1 VCGAF
6 IARLDEETAMSKSTP
21 LAYAGIV
28 GATFFWG
35 TNFNAGAY
43 IIKSMAPISASIE
56 RFAISTLLLL
66 LIFGLAGKLR
76 LTTLKNNLAAFIG
89 LGLLGFT
96 AFNLATFFGLQT
108 TTPINGALI
117 LATTPLWTMI
127 FAVLLEGE
135 RIDRGRA
142 IGLVLGLL
150 GVGLVITRGD
160 IQVLL
165 GLKVATGDAIIL
177 AGSIA
182 WAANMVGTRR
192 FVKDSTPLETT
203 TFSMLFG
210 VIGLIV
216 LGFIYES
223 PMASIS
229 TASLSVHGAVFY
241 LAVCG
246 SLIAY
251 LLWFKGIHAIGA
263 ARTSIFFNLAPVFT
277 MLVSSILGVLPNV
290 WQLLGAGGV
299 ILGVVFASGL
309 VFSTTQPSVVKV
321 RTGLADKAA

>member
-1 VCGAF
+1 
-6 IARLDEETAMSKSTP
+6 MSKATP
-21 LAYAGIV
+21 LAYAGIL

-43 IIKSMAPISASIE
+43 IIKSMAPLSASIE
-56 RFAISTLLLL
+56 RFSISTLLLL
-66 LIFGLAGKLR
+66 LIFGLVGKLR
-76 LTTLKNNLAAFIG
+76 FSVLQNNLLAFIG

-96 AFNLATFFGLQT
+96 GFSVATFFGLQT

-127 FAVLLEGE
+127 LAVLLEGE

-142 IGLVLGLL
+142 IGLALGLL

-165 GLKVATGDAIIL
+165 GLKVVSGDAMIL
-177 AGSIA
+177 AGSMA

-192 FVKDSTPLETT
+192 FVKDATPLETT
-203 TFSMLFG
+203 SFSMLFG
-210 VIGLIV
+210 VLGLIV
-216 LGFIYES
+216 LGFLFEDPI
-223 PMASIS
+223 ASIRQ
-229 TASLSVHGAVFY
+229 ASLAVHEAVVY
-241 LAVCG
+241 LAIGG
-246 SLIAY
+246 SVVAY

-277 MLVSSILGVLPNV
+277 MLVSSVMGVWPNV

-299 ILGVVFASGL
+299 ILGVLFASGL
-309 VFSTTQPSVVKV
+309 VLGGVKPPVVV
-321 RTGLADKAA
+321 ASQCRNSAA

>member
-1 VCGAF
+1 
-6 IARLDEETAMSKSTP
+6 MSKSTP

-56 RFAISTLLLL
+56 RFSISTLLLV
-66 LIFGLAGKLR
+66 LIFGMAGKLR
-76 LTTLKNNLAAFIG
+76 LSTLKNNLVAFIG

-127 FAVLLEGE
+127 FAVLLEGV

-160 IQVLL
+160 TQVLL
-165 GLKVATGDAIIL
+165 GLKVATGDAFIL

-182 WAANMVGTRR
+182 WAANMVGSRR
-192 FVKDSTPLETT
+192 FVKDATPLETT

-216 LGFIYES
+216 LGFIYED
-223 PMASIS
+223 PLANIS
-229 TASLSVHGAVFY
+229 TASLSVHGAVIY
-241 LAVCG
+241 LAVFG
-246 SLIAY
+246 SMVAY

-309 VFSTTQPSVVKV
+309 ASSPTHPPAV
-321 RTGLADKAA
+321 RVRKRLKGTAA

>member
-1 VCGAF
+1 
-6 IARLDEETAMSKSTP
+6 MSKSTP

-43 IIKSMAPISASIE
+43 IIKSMAPISASME
-56 RFAISTLLLL
+56 RFAISTLLLV

-76 LTTLKNNLAAFIG
+76 LSTLKNNLLAFIG

-192 FVKDSTPLETT
+192 FVKDATPLETT

-216 LGFIYES
+216 LGFIYED
-223 PMASIS
+223 PLANIS
-229 TASLSVHGAVFY
+229 TRFAVRSWSSHLPGGLRFIDCL
-241 LAVCG
+241 LAVVQRYPCHWRC
-246 SLIAY
+246 ADVD
-251 LLWFKGIHAIGA
+251 LLQPGPGIHHAGFLDTGCA
-263 ARTSIFFNLAPVFT
+263 AQCLATAGRWRRHP
-277 MLVSSILGVLPNV
+277 
-290 WQLLGAGGV
+290 WGGV
-299 ILGVVFASGL
+299 CF
-309 VFSTTQPSVVKV
+309 
-321 RTGLADKAA
+321 GLAVQPEATCPYAQR

>member
-1 VCGAF
+1 
-6 IARLDEETAMSKSTP
+6 
-21 LAYAGIV
+21 
-28 GATFFWG
+28 
-35 TNFNAGAY
+35 
-43 IIKSMAPISASIE
+43 
-56 RFAISTLLLL
+56 
-66 LIFGLAGKLR
+66 
-76 LTTLKNNLAAFIG
+76 
-89 LGLLGFT
+89 
-96 AFNLATFFGLQT
+96 
-108 TTPINGALI
+108 
-117 LATTPLWTMI
+117 MI

-177 AGSIA
+177 AGSMA

-192 FVKDSTPLETT
+192 FVKNATSLETT

-216 LGFIYES
+216 LGFIYEA
-223 PMASIS
+223 PLTNIS
-229 TASLSVHGAVFY
+229 TASLSIHGAVIY

-277 MLVSSILGVLPNV
+277 MLVSLVLGVVPNV
-290 WQLLGAGGV
+290 WQLLGAAGV

-309 VFSTTQPSVVKV
+309 VFGPAQPAPV
-321 RTGLADKAA
+321 AAPGVNR

>member
-1 VCGAF
+1 
-6 IARLDEETAMSKSTP
+6 MSKSTP

-241 LAVCG
+241 LAICG

-309 VFSTTQPSVVKV
+309 VFGAGQSSAVKV
-321 RTGLADKAA
+321 RGGLTDKAA

>member
-1 VCGAF
+1 
-6 IARLDEETAMSKSTP
+6 MSRSTP
-21 LAYAGIV
+21 LAYVGIV

>member
-1 VCGAF
+1 M
-6 IARLDEETAMSKSTP
+6 TKSTP
-21 LAYAGIV
+21 LAYSSIV

-56 RFAISTLLLL
+56 RFSISTLLLV

-76 LTTLKNNLAAFIG
+76 LSTLKNNLVAFIG

-177 AGSIA
+177 AGSVA

-192 FVKDSTPLETT
+192 FVKDATPLETT

-223 PMASIS
+223 PIASLS
-229 TASLSVHGAVFY
+229 TASLSVHGAVIY

-277 MLVSSILGVLPNV
+277 MLMSSILGVLPNV
-290 WQLLGAGGV
+290 WQLIGAGGV

-309 VFSTTQPSVVKV
+309 VFSPAQPPAARV
-321 RTGLADKAA
+321 RKRLKGTAV

>member
-1 VCGAF
+1 
-6 IARLDEETAMSKSTP
+6 MSKSSP

-56 RFAISTLLLL
+56 RFAISTLLLVV
-66 LIFGLAGKLR
+66 IFGLAGKLR
-76 LTTLKNNLAAFIG
+76 LSTLKSNLLPFIG

-150 GVGLVITRGD
+150 GVGLVITKGD

-177 AGSIA
+177 AGSVA
-182 WAANMVGTRR
+182 RAANMVGTRR
-192 FVKDSTPLETT
+192 FVKNATPLETT

-216 LGFIYES
+216 LGFIYED
-223 PMASIS
+223 PIAAVR
-229 TASLSVHGAVFY
+229 TASLSIHGAVVY
-241 LAVCG
+241 LAVFG

-277 MLVSSILGVLPNV
+277 MLVSSVLGVLPNV

-309 VFSTTQPSVVKV
+309 VFRPARAVSVAV
-321 RTGLADKAA
+321 GSAA

>member
-1 VCGAF
+1 VF
-6 IARLDEETAMSKSTP
+6 IARLDEENAMTKSTP
-21 LAYAGIV
+21 LAYSSIV

-56 RFAISTLLLL
+56 RFSISTLLLV

-76 LTTLKNNLAAFIG
+76 LSTLKNNLVAFIG

-177 AGSIA
+177 AGSVA

-192 FVKDSTPLETT
+192 FVKDATPLETT

-223 PMASIS
+223 PIASLS
-229 TASLSVHGAVFY
+229 TASLSVHGAVIY

-277 MLVSSILGVLPNV
+277 MLMSSILGVLPNV
-290 WQLLGAGGV
+290 WQLIGAGGV

-309 VFSTTQPSVVKV
+309 VFSPVQPSAARV
-321 RTGLADKAA
+321 RKRLKGTAA

>member
-1 VCGAF
+1 M
-6 IARLDEETAMSKSTP
+6 TKSTS

-35 TNFNAGAY
+35 TNFNAGAF

-56 RFAISTLLLL
+56 RFSISTLLLV
-66 LIFGLAGKLR
+66 LIFGLTGKLR
-76 LTTLKNNLAAFIG
+76 LSTLKNNLVVFIG

-142 IGLVLGLL
+142 IGLVLGSL

-165 GLKVATGDAIIL
+165 GLKVAIGDAIIL
-177 AGSIA
+177 AGSVA

-192 FVKDSTPLETT
+192 FVKDATPLETT

-210 VIGLIV
+210 ALGLIV
-216 LGFIYES
+216 LGFIYEN
-223 PMASIS
+223 PIASIS
-229 TASLSVHGAVFY
+229 TASLSVHGAVIY

-277 MLVSSILGVLPNV
+277 MLVSSMLGARPNV

-309 VFSTTQPSVVKV
+309 VFSPAQPLAVRSVN
-321 RTGLADKAA
+321 T

>member
-1 VCGAF
+1 
-6 IARLDEETAMSKSTP
+6 MSKSTP

-66 LIFGLAGKLR
+66 LTFGLAGKLR

-309 VFSTTQPSVVKV
+309 VFGVGQPSVVKI
-321 RTGLADKAA
+321 REDLADKAV

>member
-1 VCGAF
+1 M
-6 IARLDEETAMSKSTP
+6 TKSTP
-21 LAYAGIV
+21 LAYSSIV

-56 RFAISTLLLL
+56 RFSISTLLLV

-76 LTTLKNNLAAFIG
+76 LSTLKNNLVAFIG

-177 AGSIA
+177 AGSVA

-192 FVKDSTPLETT
+192 FVKDATPLETT

-223 PMASIS
+223 PIASLS
-229 TASLSVHGAVFY
+229 TASLSVHGAVIY

-277 MLVSSILGVLPNV
+277 MLMSSILGVLPNV
-290 WQLLGAGGV
+290 WQLIGAGGV

-309 VFSTTQPSVVKV
+309 VFSPVQPSAARV
-321 RTGLADKAA
+321 RKRLKGTAA

>member
-1 VCGAF
+1 
-6 IARLDEETAMSKSTP
+6 MSKATP
-21 LAYAGIV
+21 LAYAGIL

-43 IIKSMAPISASIE
+43 IIKGMAPLSASIE
-56 RFAISTLLLL
+56 RFSISTLLLL
-66 LIFGLAGKLR
+66 VIFGVVGKLR
-76 LTTLKNNLAAFIG
+76 LSTLKNNLAAFIG

-96 AFNLATFFGLQT
+96 GFSVATFFGLQT

-127 FAVLLEGE
+127 LAVLLEGE

-142 IGLVLGLL
+142 IGLVFGLL
-150 GVGLVITRGD
+150 GVGLVITKGD

-165 GLKVATGDAIIL
+165 GLRVVSGDAMIL
-177 AGSIA
+177 AGSMA

-203 TFSMLFG
+203 SFSMLFG

-216 LGFIYES
+216 LGFMYED
-223 PMASIS
+223 PIASIRN
-229 TASLSVHGAVFY
+229 ASLPVHEAVIY

-246 SLIAY
+246 SVVAY

-277 MLVSSILGVLPNV
+277 MLVSSVMGVLPNV

-299 ILGVVFASGL
+299 ILGVLFASGMVFASAKP
-309 VFSTTQPSVVKV
+309 TVV
-321 RTGLADKAA
+321 AAAQLMK

>member
-1 VCGAF
+1 
-6 IARLDEETAMSKSTP
+6 
-21 LAYAGIV
+21 
-28 GATFFWG
+28 
-35 TNFNAGAY
+35 
-43 IIKSMAPISASIE
+43 
-56 RFAISTLLLL
+56 
-66 LIFGLAGKLR
+66 
-76 LTTLKNNLAAFIG
+76 
-89 LGLLGFT
+89 
-96 AFNLATFFGLQT
+96 
-108 TTPINGALI
+108 
-117 LATTPLWTMI
+117 
-127 FAVLLEGE
+127 
-135 RIDRGRA
+135 
-142 IGLVLGLL
+142 
-150 GVGLVITRGD
+150 
-160 IQVLL
+160 
-165 GLKVATGDAIIL
+165 
-177 AGSIA
+177 
-182 WAANMVGTRR
+182 MVGTRR

>member
-1 VCGAF
+1 
-6 IARLDEETAMSKSTP
+6 MSKSTP

-56 RFAISTLLLL
+56 RFSISTLLLV

-76 LTTLKNNLAAFIG
+76 LSTLKNNLLAFIG

-96 AFNLATFFGLQT
+96 VFNLATFFGLQT

-192 FVKDSTPLETT
+192 FVKNSTPLETT

-216 LGFIYES
+216 LGFIYEN
-223 PMASIS
+223 PIANIS
-229 TASLSVHGAVFY
+229 TASLSIHGAVIY
-241 LAVCG
+241 LAVFG

-277 MLVSSILGVLPNV
+277 MLVSSVLGVVPNV

-309 VFSTTQPSVVKV
+309 VFSQARPEPAT
-321 RTGLADKAA
+321 A

>member
-1 VCGAF
+1 
-6 IARLDEETAMSKSTP
+6 MSKSTP

-56 RFAISTLLLL
+56 RFAISTLLLV

-76 LTTLKNNLAAFIG
+76 LSTLQKNLPAFIG

-177 AGSIA
+177 AGSVA

-192 FVKDSTPLETT
+192 FVKNSTPLETT

-216 LGFIYES
+216 LGFIYEN
-223 PMASIS
+223 PIAAIG
-229 TASLSVHGAVFY
+229 TASLSVHGAVVY
-241 LAVCG
+241 LAVFG

-251 LLWFKGIHAIGA
+251 LLWFKGIHTIGA

-309 VFSTTQPSVVKV
+309 VFSTAQPSVVKV

>member
-1 VCGAF
+1 
-6 IARLDEETAMSKSTP
+6 MSKATP

-43 IIKSMAPISASIE
+43 IIKSLPPLSASIE
-56 RFAISTLLLL
+56 RFSISTVVLLLV
-66 LIFGLAGKLR
+66 FGLLGKLR
-76 LTTLKNNLAAFIG
+76 FSVLKNNLAAFIV

-96 AFNLATFFGLQT
+96 GFNMATFFGLQT

-127 FAVLLEGE
+127 LAVLLEGE

-142 IGLVLGLL
+142 IGLALGLL

-165 GLKVATGDAIIL
+165 GLKVVSGDAIIL
-177 AGSIA
+177 AGSMA

-203 TFSMLFG
+203 SFSMLFG
-210 VIGLIV
+210 VIGLMV
-216 LGFIYES
+216 LGFLYED
-223 PMASIS
+223 PIASLRS
-229 TASLSVHGAVFY
+229 ASLSVHEAVIY
-241 LAVCG
+241 LALCG
-246 SLIAY
+246 SVLAY

-277 MLVSSILGVLPNV
+277 MLVSSVMGCCPISGSCWVL
-290 WQLLGAGGV
+290 AG
-299 ILGVVFASGL
+299 
-309 VFSTTQPSVVKV
+309 
-321 RTGLADKAA
+321 

>member
-1 VCGAF
+1 
-6 IARLDEETAMSKSTP
+6 MSKSTP

-66 LIFGLAGKLR
+66 LTFGLAGKLR

-309 VFSTTQPSVVKV
+309 VFGVGQSSAVKV
-321 RTGLADKAA
+321 RGGLTDKAA

>member
-1 VCGAF
+1 
-6 IARLDEETAMSKSTP
+6 M
-21 LAYAGIV
+21 
-28 GATFFWG
+28 
-35 TNFNAGAY
+35 
-43 IIKSMAPISASIE
+43 ISASIE
-56 RFAISTLLLL
+56 RFAISTLLLV

-76 LTTLKNNLAAFIG
+76 LSTLKNNLVAFIG

-117 LATTPLWTMI
+117 LATTLWTMI

-135 RIDRGRA
+135 RIDRGLA

-150 GVGLVITRGD
+150 GVGLVINRGD

-165 GLKVATGDAIIL
+165 GLKVATGDAMIL
-177 AGSIA
+177 AGSMA
-182 WAANMVGTRR
+182 WAADMVGTRR
-192 FVKDSTPLETT
+192 FVKDATPLETT
-203 TFSMLFG
+203 SFSMLFG

-216 LGFIYES
+216 LGFLFEDPI
-223 PMASIS
+223 ANIRN
-229 TASLSVHGAVFY
+229 ASLSVHGAVVY
-241 LAVCG
+241 LVVFG

-309 VFSTTQPSVVKV
+309 VFSPARPSQVQGAQA
-321 RTGLADKAA
+321 R

>member
-1 VCGAF
+1 
-6 IARLDEETAMSKSTP
+6 MSKSTP

-56 RFAISTLLLL
+56 RFAISTLLLV
-66 LIFGLAGKLR
+66 LIFGLAGELR
-76 LTTLKNNLAAFIG
+76 LSTLKNNLPAFIG

-117 LATTPLWTMI
+117 LATTPLWTML

-142 IGLVLGLL
+142 IGLMLGLL

-210 VIGLIV
+210 VIGLVV
-216 LGFIYES
+216 LGFIYEN
-223 PMASIS
+223 PIASIS
-229 TASLSVHGAVFY
+229 TASLSVHGAVVY
-241 LAVCG
+241 LAVFG

-251 LLWFKGIHAIGA
+251 LLWFKGIHTIGA

-309 VFSTTQPSVVKV
+309 VFGAGEASEVKV
-321 RTGLADKAA
+321 RGGLADKTV

>member
-1 VCGAF
+1 M
-6 IARLDEETAMSKSTP
+6 IQSTK
-21 LAYAGIV
+21 LAYAGIL

-43 IIKSMAPISASIE
+43 IIKQMAPLSASIE
-56 RFAISTLLLL
+56 RFAISTLILLV
-66 LIFGLAGKLR
+66 IFGLLGKLR
-76 LTTLKNNLAAFIG
+76 LSVLRNNLLAFIG

-96 AFNLATFFGLQT
+96 GFSVATFFGLQT

-127 FAVLLEGE
+127 LAVLLEGE

-165 GLKVATGDAIIL
+165 GLKVVSGDAMIL
-177 AGSIA
+177 AGSMA

-203 TFSMLFG
+203 SFSMLFG
-210 VIGLIV
+210 VMGLTV
-216 LGFIYES
+216 LGFMYED
-223 PMASIS
+223 PIASIRH
-229 TASLSVHGAVFY
+229 ASLAVHEAVIY
-241 LAVCG
+241 LAIGG
-246 SLIAY
+246 SVVAY
-251 LLWFKGIHAIGA
+251 LLWFKGIHVIGA

-277 MLVSSILGVLPNV
+277 MLVSSLMGVLPNV
-290 WQLLGAGGV
+290 WQVFGAGGV
-299 ILGVVFASGL
+299 ILGVLFASGM
-309 VFSTTQPSVVKV
+309 VFGSVKSTATM
-321 RTGLADKAA
+321 AAQCQDNAA

>member
-1 VCGAF
+1 
-6 IARLDEETAMSKSTP
+6 MSKSTP

-56 RFAISTLLLL
+56 RFSISILLLA
-66 LIFGLAGKLR
+66 LIFGLTGKLR
-76 LTTLKNNLAAFIG
+76 LSTLKNNLPAFIG

-127 FAVLLEGE
+127 FSVLLEGE

-177 AGSIA
+177 AGSMA

-192 FVKDSTPLETT
+192 FVKNATPLETT

-216 LGFIYES
+216 LGFIYEA
-223 PMASIS
+223 PITNIS
-229 TASLSVHGAVFY
+229 TATLSIHSAVIY

-277 MLVSSILGVLPNV
+277 MLVSSVLGVVPNV

-299 ILGVVFASGL
+299 IFGVVFASGL
-309 VFSTTQPSVVKV
+309 VFGPAHPEPLT
-321 RTGLADKAA
+321 AAARPH

>member
-1 VCGAF
+1 
-6 IARLDEETAMSKSTP
+6 MSKSTP

-56 RFAISTLLLL
+56 RFAISTVLLV

-76 LTTLKNNLAAFIG
+76 LSTLKNNLVAFIG

-142 IGLVLGLL
+142 IGLVSGLL

-165 GLKVATGDAIIL
+165 GLKVATGDAMIL
-177 AGSIA
+177 AGSMA

-192 FVKDSTPLETT
+192 FVKGATPLETT
-203 TFSMLFG
+203 SFSMLFG

-216 LGFIYES
+216 LGFIFED
-223 PMASIS
+223 PIANIRN
-229 TASLSVHGAVFY
+229 ASLSVHGAVVY
-241 LAVCG
+241 LAVFG

-309 VFSTTQPSVVKV
+309 VFSPARPSQVQGAQT
-321 RTGLADKAA
+321 R